1 MASVDVAADIRA
13 QLHSWQASGA
23 DQADPVR
30 FRLMQA
36 LARRSAGHS
45 GAVRALLDERLRG
58 LVAAYAAIVQRYTG
72 QDREVA
78 DGAAPSTPTS
88 GPTSGPMASP
98 TASPTAS
105 ALGALVHDITA
116 RARPAVAV
124 ASNDARSHTPV
135 PAHAPQ
141 SDAPLVDAL
150 ADYFR
155 ETWARVSVE
164 QHFRLSLERVPE
176 NAGPLNTD
184 HLVHRSL
191 SLMRE
196 TSPGYLRHFLSYV
209 EGMSWLEQLGAAAA
223 AEKEAARAAAAKK
236 SVRGKARK

>member
-1 MASVDVAADIRA
+1 MASLDVAADMRA
-13 QLHSWQASGA
+13 QLDAWQASGA

-30 FRLMQA
+30 FRLMEA

-45 GAVRALLDERLRG
+45 GAVRGLLDERLRG
-58 LVAAYAAIVQRYTG
+58 LAAAYAAIVQRYTG
-72 QDREVA
+72 QDSDVA

-88 GPTSGPMASP
+88 G
-98 TASPTAS
+98 PTAS

-116 RARPAVAV
+116 RARPAAAV

-141 SDAPLVDAL
+141 SGAPLVDAL

-196 TSPGYLRHFLSYV
+196 TSPEYLRHFLSYV

>member
-1 MASVDVAADIRA
+1 MASLGVAADLHA
-13 QLHSWQASGA
+13 QLDAWQASGA

-30 FRLMQA
+30 FRMLQA
-36 LARRSAGHS
+36 LVRRSAGHS
-45 GAVRALLDERLRG
+45 GAARRLLDERLHG
-58 LVAAYAAIVQRYTG
+58 LVAAYAAIVQG
-72 QDREVA
+72 HAGNGGDAA
-78 DGAAPSTPTS
+78 DVAAPSTPT
-88 GPTSGPMASP
+88 T
-98 TASPTAS
+98 S

-116 RARPAVAV
+116 RARPALAV
-124 ASNDARSHTPV
+124 ASNDARPRAPE

-141 SDAPLVDAL
+141 PDAPLVDAL

-196 TSPGYLRHFLSYV
+196 TSPEYLRHFLSYV
-209 EGMSWLEQLGAAAA
+209 EAMSWMDQLGAAAA
-223 AEKEAARAAAAKK
+223 AEKEAARAAARK

>member
-1 MASVDVAADIRA
+1 MASLDAAADMRA
-13 QLHSWQASGA
+13 QLDAWQASGA

-30 FRLMQA
+30 FRLMEA

-45 GAVRALLDERLRG
+45 GTVQRLLDERLRA
-58 LVAAYAAIVQRYTG
+58 LVAAYAAIVQQHTG
-72 QDREVA
+72 QDSDVA
-78 DGAAPSTPTS
+78 MGAAPSTPVS
-88 GPTSGPMASP
+88 
-98 TASPTAS
+98 S

-116 RARPAVAV
+116 RARPAITV
-124 ASNDARSHTPV
+124 ASNDARSGAPA
-135 PAHAPQ
+135 PAHATQP
-141 SDAPLVDAL
+141 DAPLVDAL

-196 TSPGYLRHFLSYV
+196 TSPEYLRHFLSYV

-236 SVRGKARK
+236 NVRGKPRR

>member
-13 QLHSWQASGA
+13 QLDAWQASGA

-45 GAVRALLDERLRG
+45 GAVRGLLDERLRG
-58 LVAAYAAIVQRYTG
+58 LVAAYAAIVQRYRG
-72 QDREVA
+72 QDSDVA

-88 GPTSGPMASP
+88 GPTSGP

-196 TSPGYLRHFLSYV
+196 MSPEYLRHFLSYV

-223 AEKEAARAAAAKK
+223 AEKEAARAAAQ

>member
-1 MASVDVAADIRA
+1 MASLDVATDIRA
-13 QLHSWQASGA
+13 QLDAWQASGA

-30 FRLMQA
+30 FRLMEA
-36 LARRSAGHS
+36 LARRADAHS
-45 GAVRALLDERLRG
+45 GAVRGLLDERLRG
-58 LVAAYAAIVQRYTG
+58 LAAAYAAIVQRHTG
-72 QDREVA
+72 EDSDGA
-78 DGAAPSTPTS
+78 DGATPS
-88 GPTSGPMASP
+88 AP
-98 TASPTAS
+98 TAGPTAS

-116 RARPAVAV
+116 RARPAIAI
-124 ASNDARSHTPV
+124 ASNDARSPTPV
-135 PAHAPQ
+135 PATAPQ

-196 TSPGYLRHFLSYV
+196 TSPEYLRHFLSYV

>member
-1 MASVDVAADIRA
+1 MASLDVAADIRA
-13 QLHSWQASGA
+13 QLDAWQASGA

-30 FRLMQA
+30 FRLMEA
-36 LARRSAGHS
+36 LARRSGGHS
-45 GAVRALLDERLRG
+45 GAVRGLLDERLRG

-72 QDREVA
+72 QDSDAA

-88 GPTSGPMASP
+88 SP
-98 TASPTAS
+98 IAS
-105 ALGALVHDITA
+105 ALGTLVHDITA

-196 TSPGYLRHFLSYV
+196 TSPEYLRHFLSYV

>member
-1 MASVDVAADIRA
+1 MANLDVAADIRA
-13 QLHSWQASGA
+13 QLDAWQACGA

-30 FRLMQA
+30 FRLMEA
-36 LARRSAGHS
+36 LARRCAGHS
-45 GAVRALLDERLRG
+45 GAVRGLLDERLRG
-58 LVAAYAAIVQRYTG
+58 LAAAYAAIVQRYT
-72 QDREVA
+72 DNDSDIA
-78 DGAAPSTPTS
+78 DGGAPSTPIS
-88 GPTSGPMASP
+88 G
-98 TASPTAS
+98 PTAS

-116 RARPAVAV
+116 RARPAIVV
-124 ASNDARSHTPV
+124 ASNDARSPAPV

-196 TSPGYLRHFLSYV
+196 TSPEYLRHFLSYV

>member
-1 MASVDVAADIRA
+1 MASLDVAADIRA
-13 QLHSWQASGA
+13 QLDAWQASGA

-30 FRLMQA
+30 FRLMEA

-45 GAVRALLDERLRG
+45 GAARGLLDERLRG
-58 LVAAYAAIVQRYTG
+58 LAAAYAAIVQRYTG
-72 QDREVA
+72 NDSDIA
-78 DGAAPSTPTS
+78 DDGAPSTPTS
-88 GPTSGPMASP
+88 G
-98 TASPTAS
+98 PTAS

-116 RARPAVAV
+116 RARPAAAV
-124 ASNDARSHTPV
+124 ASNDARSPAPV

-196 TSPGYLRHFLSYV
+196 TSPEYLRHFLSYV

>member
-1 MASVDVAADIRA
+1 MASLDVAADTRA
-13 QLHSWQASGA
+13 QLDAWQASGA

-36 LARRSAGHS
+36 LARRSAAHS
-45 GAVRALLDERLRG
+45 GAVRGLLDERLRG
-58 LVAAYAAIVQRYTG
+58 LAAAYAAIVQRYTG
-72 QDREVA
+72 QDSDVA
-78 DGAAPSTPTS
+78 DGAAPPTPTS
-88 GPTSGPMASP
+88 GPA
-98 TASPTAS
+98 AS

-116 RARPAVAV
+116 RARPAIAV

-135 PAHAPQ
+135 PARAPQ

-196 TSPGYLRHFLSYV
+196 TSPEYLRHFLSYV

-223 AEKEAARAAAAKK
+223 AEKEAARAAARK
-236 SVRGKARK
+236 SVRGKPRK